1 MGIRAHRRFLCS
13 VGKVG
18 CKGPHLSLP
27 PVHVCTPQVLICS
40 HKPRVLCSCHFAEET
55 GKEKRRIAVIN
66 EFIFSEYH
74 CSAPLHI
81 PSLLPSPLC
90 IIHHIGL
97 LPCFPGLFL
106 PSMPVT
112 LTESP
117 QSPAAPNS
125 KPPSIWIT
133 DYIPL
138 FSTLPLVSTEPY
150 LRFFSF
156 LVFASLHHFI
166 TAPLFSGTLFLSSFL
181 CFSIIHISVPSSP
194 GGPTLRTTSEHTAG
208 HGVGGGTARLTCVAA
223 YSRPCL
229 PQTVKLN
236 SSRVDMEL
244 GSSPDGLAHLK
255 DARPA
260 TA

>member
-1 MGIRAHRRFLCS
+1 MSLWGKWGVKAHIYRS
-13 VGKVG
+13 
-18 CKGPHLSLP
+18 P
-27 PVHVCTPQVLICS
+27 PVRVCTPQVLICS
-40 HKPRVLCSCHFAEET
+40 RKPKVLCSCHFAEET
-55 GKEKRRIAVIN
+55 GKEKRRIALIN

-74 CSAPLHI
+74 CSAPFHI
-81 PSLLPSPLC
+81 PALLPSPLC

-117 QSPAAPNS
+117 QSPAAPNI

-133 DYIPL
+133 DYILFFPPSLLFPL
-138 FSTLPLVSTEPY
+138 SPLC
-150 LRFFSF
+150 FFFF

-181 CFSIIHISVPSSP
+181 CFSIIHISVLSTP
-194 GGPTLRTTSEHTAG
+194 GVPTLRITSEHTAG
-208 HGVGGGTARLTCVAA
+208 HGGGGETARLTCVAA

-229 PQTVKLN
+229 PQTVKVN

-244 GSSPDGLAHLK
+244 GSSPDGLARLK
-255 DARPA
+255 HARPA